1 MQLWV
6 GLSLCYR
13 YFSQQILSAL
23 PFEHNRYTTPHIAPS
38 LLRRPKAQH
47 RDTRTLL
54 SKVKEALCDDDV
66 RLFVC
71 PSVCLSPIAN
81 VCDLYMKAIKPI
93 NMKIFGQLFNW
104 NCRSTRVVWY
114 LGGCWS
120 WTLGCPDPSGSD
132 GGLWYSGPRCPA
144 TTPETELRFHRCRS
158 PVATQSYLVGR
169 SQYVRRGDAKSTIV
183 ALMRGVPQGQSSAH
197 NFHYVHCRLDLSD
210 WKPWQVITAHVYRRY
225 AGVVLEKLV
234 WRGYQRV
241 KFLAVFTQ

>member
-114 LGGCWS
+114 LAGCWS

-169 SQYVRRGDAKSTIV
+169 SQYVVTTYDVEMPSQPSSRLCVECHRGSLRPIIFIMYTADLI
-183 ALMRGVPQGQSSAH
+183 SAIESH
-197 NFHYVHCRLDLSD
+197 GKLSPHMYTD
-210 WKPWQVITAHVYRRY
+210 DTQV
-225 AGVVLEKLV
+225 
-234 WRGYQRV
+234 
-241 KFLAVFTQ
+241 